1 MRSLVRDRAT
11 GDWVVRVED
20 GDVTYAPTSTAARRV
35 PVPVSR
41 YAPYEVAEEA
51 ARRAGLLDDDEEE

>member
-1 MRSLVRDRAT
+1 MRDRAT
-11 GDWVVRVED
+11 GDWVVRIAD